1 MHVSVAVR
9 LALGVF
15 EAEERNGI
23 VRFCNFIIFGCRAP
37 LLTLAPL
44 SYVSY
49 MSCMTPYK

>member
-1 MHVSVAVR
+1 MELSV
-9 LALGVF
+9 F
-15 EAEERNGI
+15 W
-23 VRFCNFIIFGCRAP
+23 NFIIFWCRTH